1 MATLSSTPYIVF
13 PVLLF
18 LLLLSIFFLSPIN
31 QNPDLRFHPSS
42 SSTPNHSQT
51 KHQIPEASSFLGNVS
66 THGEKM
72 SPLERIEGGLARARA
87 AIREAVR
94 SSNYTSQKKENFI
107 PRGAV
112 YRNPYAFHQS
122 HIEMEKRFKIWT
134 YKEGDQPLVH
144 GGPRNS
150 IYGIEGQFM
159 DEIESGDSH
168 FMAGHPD
175 EAHVFYIPIS
185 VTRIAHYI
193 YSPPVDY
200 SGHMLQR
207 LVTDYIYVVSDK
219 YPYWNRSNGADHF
232 LVSCHDWVRTRDF
245 DCNPDLYKH
254 FIRVLCNANTSE
266 RFQPIRDI
274 SLPEV
279 NIPKGKLGPP
289 HLDKPLTSVTSS
301 PSSPAVNPATCEPS
315 SPSSNRDYAKS
326 MGDSKFCLCPSG
338 WEVASPRVVEAIAAG
353 CVPVIICDYYVLPFS
368 EVLDWSKFSIN
379 ITSDKI
385 PEIKK
390 ILKAVPN
397 ERYLR
402 MQKRVKQVQRHF
414 VINWPAQPYDMLHMI
429 LHSVW
434 LRRLNVRLRS

>member
-1 MATLSSTPYIVF
+1 MKSQAPEISIV
-13 PVLLF
+13 
-18 LLLLSIFFLSPIN
+18 
-31 QNPDLRFHPSS
+31 
-42 SSTPNHSQT
+42 T
-51 KHQIPEASSFLGNVS
+51 
-66 THGEKM
+66 
-72 SPLERIEGGLARARA
+72 
-87 AIREAVR
+87 
-94 SSNYTSQKKENFI
+94 
-107 PRGAV
+107 
-112 YRNPYAFHQS
+112 
-122 HIEMEKRFKIWT
+122 
-134 YKEGDQPLVH
+134 
-144 GGPRNS
+144 
-150 IYGIEGQFM
+150 
-159 DEIESGDSH
+159 
-168 FMAGHPD
+168 
-175 EAHVFYIPIS
+175 
-185 VTRIAHYI
+185 
-193 YSPPVDY
+193 
-200 SGHMLQR
+200 
-207 LVTDYIYVVSDK
+207 
-219 YPYWNRSNGADHF
+219 
-232 LVSCHDWVRTRDF
+232 
-245 DCNPDLYKH
+245 PDLYKH

-289 HLDKPLTSVTSS
+289 HLDKPPNQRHILAFFAGRESGYMRTLLFRSWKENDDEVQVYEHL
-301 PSSPAVNPATCEPS
+301 P
-315 SPSSNRDYAKS
+315 SNRGYAKS

-397 ERYLR
+397 KRYLR

-414 VINWPAQPYDMLHMI
+414 VINRPAQPYDMLHMI